1 MVVKFNG
8 KDLELKYTFN
18 SFKYMKEFSTTMFDK
33 VNENPFLIIDV
44 LEVLLLG
51 ALNHDKKKVF
61 TEDDVDNILEELSD
75 NGQLSE
81 VLEYLMELLQ
91 NSSFFKGLQKEKK

>member
-51 ALNHDKKKVF
+51 ALNHDKKKYSQEMTLIIF
-61 TEDDVDNILEELSD
+61 
-75 NGQLSE
+75 
-81 VLEYLMELLQ
+81 
-91 NSSFFKGLQKEKK
+91 